1 MLMAAQPT
9 VQLRPFRKKPRK
21 SKWFHANRTI
31 GGQQRPASL
40 QYGSADA
47 PAKAFG
53 ARQKRFPHFRIM
65 L

>member
-9 VQLRPFRKKPRK
+9 VQVRSFRKKPRR
-21 SKWFHANRTI
+21 SKWFHAIQTN
-31 GGQQRPASL
+31 GGQQRPSS

-47 PAKAFG
+47 AAKVFG
-53 ARQKRFPHFRIM
+53 ARQNRFPHFRIM